1 MGNNGNRTES
11 FIWLYLAVS
20 WMYGWYIREGHQPL
34 SRLLE
39 FLEVMCPCE
48 RPWGRKIGFECGSH
62 RILMEVSIRKPCL
75 QTSVLTHLLMALKSN
90 FKRLDFDFL
99 MGVNSALE
107 EQILVP
113 CVISQCTVMRTLV
126 RWGLLDISNESA
138 GRVEKDR
145 CSGH

>member
-1 MGNNGNRTES
+1 M
-11 FIWLYLAVS
+11 
-20 WMYGWYIREGHQPL
+20 
-34 SRLLE
+34 
-39 FLEVMCPCE
+39 
-48 RPWGRKIGFECGSH
+48 K
-62 RILMEVSIRKPCL
+62 VSIRKPCL

-126 RWGLLDISNESA
+126 R
-138 GRVEKDR
+138 
-145 CSGH
+145 